1 VLNLPP
7 EPGTTGYVLL
17 ALGLAAGLCLLVFG
31 RGRVAALL
39 GVDDRVLT
47 VIVTCSL
54 AATVAGA
61 PYTLWRVLEDIRATG
76 PVTPEH
82 AEYVGA
88 ETKLID
94 GELVRR
100 IEAEIP
106 RGETYYV
113 RVSPDAYVEIRE
125 SLALWLGYELVP
137 RSQTREPEAADWIV
151 TWGAPPAELGLRAEA
166 PRLMG
171 RNRLSEREP
180 VYLAR
185 AAS

>member
-1 VLNLPP
+1 MLNLPP
-7 EPGTTGYVLL
+7 EPGTTGYVLI
-17 ALGLAAGLCLLVFG
+17 ALGVAGGLSLLVLG
-31 RGRVAALL
+31 RRRIAALL
-39 GVDDRVLT
+39 GVDDPVLT
-47 VIVTCSL
+47 LLVAGSL
-54 AATVAGA
+54 AATIAGA
-61 PYTLWRVLEDIRATG
+61 PYTVWRVLEDIRATAE
-76 PVTPEH
+76 VTPEH

-113 RVSPDAYVEIRE
+113 RVAPDAYTEIRQ
-125 SLALWLGYELVP
+125 SLPLWLGYELVP
-137 RSQTREPEAADWIV
+137 RSQAREPESADWVV
-151 TWGAPPAELGLRAEA
+151 TWGATPAELGLQAGP
-166 PRLMG
+166 PRLVG

-185 AAS
+185 AS